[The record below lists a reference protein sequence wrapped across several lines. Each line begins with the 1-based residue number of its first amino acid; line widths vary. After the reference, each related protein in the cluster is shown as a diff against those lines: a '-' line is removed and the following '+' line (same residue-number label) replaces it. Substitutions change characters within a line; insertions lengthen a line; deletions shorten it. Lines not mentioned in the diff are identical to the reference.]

1 MLGWSSDA
9 ALGGAVERVIGVR
22 GLRKRYGEVVAV
34 DDLDLEVGAGEV
46 FALLGPNGAG
56 KTTTVEILEGY
67 RRRDAGEVR
76 VLGEDPSSPSA
87 AWRSRIGIV
96 PQSTGVF
103 EELTVQEI
111 VHHFALFYPNPL
123 HPDDVI
129 DLVGLGE
136 QRGRRGAKLSG
147 GQKRRL
153 DVALGVVGNPE
164 LIFLDEPTTG
174 LDPVG
179 RRQAWGLVS
188 QLTALGKTVLLTTH
202 YLDEAEALA
211 DRVGVI
217 AGGRLVEVATPR
229 ELGGRARA
237 KAQVSFKAEGPLA
250 GRPLPQ
256 LPDATVET
264 AGGIVTVQTGRP
276 TQVVAALSG
285 WAAAAGAD
293 ELPELTVI
301 RPSLE
306 DVYLPM
312 IAAHGAAPTEPVR
325 GGVA

>member
-1 MLGWSSDA
+1 
-9 ALGGAVERVIGVR
+9 VEQVIQVR
-22 GLRKRYGEVVAV
+22 GLRKSYGPLVAV
-34 DDLDLEVGAGEV
+34 EEVDLAVGAGEV

-76 VLGEDPSSPSA
+76 VLGEDPARGSA
-87 AWRSRIGIV
+87 AWRARIGIV

-103 EELTVQEI
+103 EELTVAEI
-111 VHHFALFYPNPL
+111 VRHFARFYPNPL
-123 HPDDVI
+123 HPDDVVE
-129 DLVGLGE
+129 LVGLGE
-136 QRGRRGAKLSG
+136 QRGRRGGKLSG

-174 LDPVG
+174 LDPVA

-217 AGGRLVEVATPR
+217 MGGHLIEVATPR
-229 ELGGRARA
+229 ELGGRSGAHA
-237 KAQVSFKAEGPLA
+237 EVSFKAGGPLA

-256 LPDATVET
+256 LPGASVET
-264 AGGIVTVQTGRP
+264 ADGIVTVATAGATR
-276 TQVVAALSG
+276 VVAELAA
-285 WAAAAGAD
+285 WAAAAGLD
-293 ELPELTVI
+293 ELPELSVS
-301 RPSLE
+301 RPTLE
-306 DVYLPM
+306 DVYLRM
-312 IAAHGAAPTEPVR
+312 IAAQGAPATEPAR

>member
-1 MLGWSSDA
+1 MLGPSANA
-9 ALGGAVERVIGVR
+9 ARGGAVEQAIGVR
-22 GLRKRYGEVVAV
+22 GLRKRYREVMAV
-34 DDLDLEVGAGEV
+34 DGLDLEVGAGEV

-56 KTTTVEILEGY
+56 KTTVVEILEGY
-67 RRRDAGEVR
+67 RDRDAGEVR
-76 VLGEDPSSPSA
+76 VLGEDPASGSA
-87 AWRSRIGIV
+87 GWRRRIGIV

-103 EELTVQEI
+103 EELTVAEI
-111 VHHFALFYPNPL
+111 VRHFALFFSDPL
-123 HPDDVI
+123 DPDDVI

-136 QRGRRGAKLSG
+136 QRGRRCGKLSG

-217 AGGRLVEVATPR
+217 AGGRLLEVGTPR

-237 KAQVSFKAEGPLA
+237 RAEVSFKAEGRLV
-250 GRPLPQ
+250 GRPLPE
-256 LPDATVET
+256 LPDTTVET
-264 AGGIVTVQTGRP
+264 ANGIVALRTARP
-276 TQVVAALSG
+276 TLVVGTLSG
-285 WAAAAGAD
+285 WAARAGVD
-293 ELPELTVI
+293 ELPELFVS
-301 RPSLE
+301 RPTLE
-306 DVYLPM
+306 DVYMGM
-312 IAAHGAAPTEPVR
+312 IAAHGAAATEPVR